1 MTGTM
6 TITTTVLMTVA
17 QNKVRR
23 RLTRPIRRRGN
34 TVIAATV
41 NSLDMEL

>member
-1 MTGTM
+1 MGTM

-23 RLTRPIRRRGN
+23 RPILPIRRRGN

-41 NSLDMEL
+41 NSSVMEL